1 MKTSLSR
8 FAVLATFLVAA
19 VPSLSWAGDAWKT
32 DYAEALKSAA
42 SEEKM
47 VLLEFTG
54 SDWCPPCKMLHSE
67 ILTKDAFKEFAD
79 ENLVLVELDFP
90 NAKPQSDELKKQ
102 NEELSKTYGV
112 EGYPTL
118 IVLDSEGKEVK
129 REVGLAWSTPQELI
143 DWIKES

>member
-8 FAVLATFLVAA
+8 FAALATFLVAA

-32 DYAEALKSAA
+32 DYAEALKTAA
-42 SEEKM
+42 AEKKM
-47 VLLEFTG
+47 VLLDFTG

-67 ILTKDAFKEFAD
+67 ILTQDAFNEFAD
-79 ENLVLVELDFP
+79 EKLVLVELDYP

-102 NEELSKTYGV
+102 NAELAETYGI

-118 IVLDSEGKEVK
+118 IVLDSDGKEVK
-129 REVGLAWSTPQELI
+129 REVGLAWRTPKELI
-143 DWIKES
+143 SWIEES

>member
-8 FAVLATFLVAA
+8 FAALATFLVTA
-19 VPSLSWAGDAWKT
+19 VPSLSWAGEEWKT
-32 DYAEALKSAA
+32 DYAEALKTAA

-47 VLLEFTG
+47 VLLDFTG

-67 ILTKDAFKEFAD
+67 ILTKDDFKEFAD
-79 ENLVLVELDFP
+79 ENLVLVELDYP

-102 NEELSKTYGV
+102 NAELAETYSI

-129 REVGLAWSTPQELI
+129 REVGLAWRTPEELI